1 MEIRLAR
8 IDDLDS
14 ITAIYNEAIKKTTAT
29 FDVSPRLIN
38 QQAQWF
44 EEHTGT
50 RYPLYVAELNKV
62 VVGWA
67 SLSPWSKRDA
77 FKDTAEISFYVN
89 INHQGKGIGTA
100 LMREIISAA
109 RLIGFHALLAQ
120 ITEGSE
126 ASIHISRSLGF
137 SHVGFLREV
146 GKKFGK
152 TLDVCLYELLLD

>member
-14 ITAIYNEAIKKTTAT
+14 ITAIYYEAIKTTTAT
-29 FDVSPRLIN
+29 FDIHPRLSDE
-38 QQAQWF
+38 QEKWF
-44 EEHTGT
+44 EEHTDP
-50 RYPLYVAELNKV
+50 RYPLYVADINEV
-62 VVGWA
+62 VVGWV

-89 INHQGKGIGTA
+89 TDHQDRGIGTA
-100 LMREIISAA
+100 LVRAIISAA
-109 RLIGFHALLAQ
+109 RSIGLHALIAQ

-126 ASIHISRSLGF
+126 ASLHINRSLGF
-137 SHVGFLREV
+137 RHAGLLREV